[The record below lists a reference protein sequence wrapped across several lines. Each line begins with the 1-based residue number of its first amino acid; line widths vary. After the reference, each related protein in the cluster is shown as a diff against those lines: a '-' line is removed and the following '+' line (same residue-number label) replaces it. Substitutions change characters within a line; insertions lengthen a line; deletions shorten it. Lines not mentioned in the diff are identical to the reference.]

1 LTFIHVRL
9 RDGKDDDIAAW
20 YEAQEDKS
28 AAVRKAIRT
37 YLRLHN
43 GETQEAVVRE
53 AVNRELARLPDV
65 VAGAVRDALENVA
78 RPYEVATWDD
88 EPTAPGAEDPEMA
101 ARLDAQLDDFFGG

>member
-1 LTFIHVRL
+1 MVIIHVRL
-9 RDGKDDDIAAW
+9 RDGKEDDIAAW

-37 YLRLHN
+37 YLGLHN

-65 VAGAVRDALENVA
+65 VARAVREALKN
-78 RPYEVATWDD
+78 YEVMPLDG
-88 EPTAPGAEDPEMA
+88 ESTAPGAEDPEMA
-101 ARLDAQLDDFFGG
+101 SRLDAQLDDFFGG

>member
-28 AAVRKAIRT
+28 AAVRKALRA
-37 YLRLHN
+37 YLGLHN

-65 VAGAVRDALENVA
+65 VAGAVRDALEN
-78 RPYEVATWDD
+78 YEMATWDD
-88 EPTAPGAEDPEMA
+88 EPTAPGAEDPETA

>member
-1 LTFIHVRL
+1 MVIIHVRL
-9 RDGKDDDIAAW
+9 RDGKEDDIAAW

-65 VAGAVRDALENVA
+65 VAGAVRDALEN
-78 RPYEVATWDD
+78 YEMAD
-88 EPTAPGAEDPEMA
+88 EPTAPGAEDPETA

>member
-1 LTFIHVRL
+1 MVIIHVRL
-9 RDGKDDDIAAW
+9 REGKEDDIAAW

-28 AAVRKAIRT
+28 AAVRKALRT
-37 YLRLHN
+37 YLGLHN

-65 VAGAVRDALENVA
+65 VAGAVREALENVA
-78 RPYEVATWDD
+78 RPYEMAD

>member
-1 LTFIHVRL
+1 MTFIHVRL

-53 AVNRELARLPDV
+53 AVN
-65 VAGAVRDALENVA
+65 
-78 RPYEVATWDD
+78 
-88 EPTAPGAEDPEMA
+88 
-101 ARLDAQLDDFFGG
+101 